1 MFDTRNEVTDTD
13 QINFSN
19 SMYITPSDIVKDNKI
34 SIMSI
39 NVQSMNS
46 KFQYLR
52 DIVHQVEPTFLC
64 LQETWGRNATK
75 DYTIRHYQKP
85 SIITRPGVGM
95 NLGGGVGIWVRNG
108 FDFDLIK
115 SPF

>member
-64 LQETWGRNATK
+64 L
-75 DYTIRHYQKP
+75 
-85 SIITRPGVGM
+85 
-95 NLGGGVGIWVRNG
+95 
-108 FDFDLIK
+108 
-115 SPF
+115 